1 MKLLLPAIF
10 DNLAFRK
17 DSSVKLSFESRELT
31 SEEITFLLGMRN
43 CEGWLFFSPNEITDK
58 DLEEIPE
65 QDASVTSKTA
75 SQRMKSV
82 LFVLYHQSLKNGTF
96 KGEFEGYYKSR
107 MEALIDQL
115 KEKIEA

>member
-1 MKLLLPAIF
+1 MKLLLPSIF

-31 SEEITFLLGMRN
+31 ADEITFLLGMRN
-43 CEGWLFFSPNEITDK
+43 CEGWLLFSPNEITDK

-65 QDASVTSKTA
+65 EDASVNSKTA

-82 LFVLYHQSLKNGTF
+82 LFVLYQQSLKNSTF
-96 KGEFEGYYKSR
+96 TGQFEAY
-107 MEALIDQL
+107 
-115 KEKIEA
+115 